1 MSELIYKCVD
11 PRICG
16 LLESGEH
23 TYILR
28 NSNLGKV
35 FVNTEYEGLSN
46 NNNKYHNPFDNEF
59 INLNREQKEFFCN
72 YEECKDHFKIFI
84 DMQDYKTVS
93 PNVCKN
99 HYDKSDIVII
109 NTVCD
114 RLYSN
119 IYQSKDSCKN
129 R

>member
-1 MSELIYKCVD
+1 MSQLIYKCID

-46 NNNKYHNPFDNEF
+46 NNKYHNYFDNEF
-59 INLNREQKEFFCN
+59 ISLNSGQKEFFVIMKN
-72 YEECKDHFKIFI
+72 VKIILKFLQILMIIKYQITLLLKIIIMTVVIQLLYKYIIIHFIMAK
-84 DMQDYKTVS
+84 
-93 PNVCKN
+93 
-99 HYDKSDIVII
+99 
-109 NTVCD
+109 
-114 RLYSN
+114 
-119 IYQSKDSCKN
+119 
-129 R
+129 